1 MNAAINKYPYGMK
14 NFLRGWA
21 CNNGA
26 STTRAKQKMSRNSK
40 Q

>member
-21 CNNGA
+21 CNNGGIYDK
-26 STTRAKQKMSRNSK
+26 S
-40 Q
+40 